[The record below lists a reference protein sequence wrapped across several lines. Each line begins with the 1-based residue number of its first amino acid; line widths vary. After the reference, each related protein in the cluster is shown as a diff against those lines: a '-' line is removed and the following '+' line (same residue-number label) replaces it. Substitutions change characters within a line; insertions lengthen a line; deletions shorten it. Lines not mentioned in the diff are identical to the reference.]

1 MDIGSLN
8 TLILATPTGDVV
20 QAAGRILRKQHAIN
34 PLIVDFVDLF
44 SVFAGQAQ
52 KRSKFYRKCKYHIHN
67 VHWRDGESANVLDV
81 SSSQMCEEASFN
93 VSTPEEVE
101 DIPAPNAANNVDFL
115 SDSDDEHPQSS

>member
-93 VSTPEEVE
+93 TSAPDELSPVE
-101 DIPAPNAANNVDFL
+101 YIPTANAANDVDFL
-115 SDSDDEHPQSS
+115 SDSD